1 MSDQSCESYKD
12 AMSRRSALKLGALG
26 LVPWLLSS
34 SALSQV
40 KIDAKRRG
48 HSLVVLFLRGGSDGL
63 NMLVP
68 YAEDEYYRARPSLAI
83 PKPNDARV
91 KAELR
96 SVFVNDHFALHPSL
110 RPLKRWYDQGS
121 MALVHA
127 VGSKDTTRSHFEAM
141 SAMERGAPT
150 GNSGEPSGWLAR
162 YLNKT
167 LSTDDTPLRAVAWA
181 NTMPDSLR
189 GAPSPMVVQ
198 SISDFQLNTDK
209 EFLEALEDQY
219 SSHGSGSGTVVQ
231 NAGAQTLDALA
242 KIEMLDPKNY
252 KASGGAAY
260 PATYL
265 GQGFR
270 EVACLLKSDLG
281 LEIACLE
288 DTGWDSH
295 FAQGGNIGIH
305 ANNLNSVA
313 TTVDAFLTD
322 LGPRAKEITLIVMTE
337 FGRRLEENASLGTD
351 HGRASVMM
359 AFGDVSGGKILG
371 DWPGLKK
378 YDPNA
383 VQDEK
388 HGLDAVGDLKPVN
401 DYRKVL
407 TQFLAPKMPEIA
419 NIWV

>member
-1 MSDQSCESYKD
+1 MNDQSCDSYKD

-40 KIDAKRRG
+40 KIDAKKRG

-68 YAEDEYYRARPSLAI
+68 YADDAYYRARPSLAI
-83 PKPNDARV
+83 ARPNDPKV
-91 KAELR
+91 NSELR
-96 SVFVNDHFALHPSL
+96 TVAINDYFGLHPSL
-110 RPLKRWYDQGS
+110 GPLKKWYDQGT
-121 MALVHA
+121 MAIIPA
-127 VGSKDTTRSHFEAM
+127 VGSQDMTRSHFEAM

-167 LSTDDTPLRAVAWA
+167 QSTDDTPLRAVAWA

-198 SISDFQLNTDK
+198 SIGDFQLRTDE
-209 EFLEALEDQY
+209 EFLAGLKAQY
-219 SSHGSGSGTVVQ
+219 SMQATSVVHH
-231 NAGAQTLDALA
+231 AGVQTLEALA
-242 KIEMLDPKNY
+242 KIEKLDPKNY
-252 KASGGAAY
+252 KASGGAKY
-260 PATYL
+260 PTTYL
-265 GQGFR
+265 GQGFQ

-295 FAQGGNIGIH
+295 FGQGGAVGIH
-305 ANNLNSVA
+305 ANNLASVA
-313 TTVDAFLTD
+313 ATVDAFLTD

-337 FGRRLEENASLGTD
+337 FGRRVEENASLGTD

-359 AFGDVSGGKILG
+359 AFGDVDGGKIHG
-371 DWPGLKK
+371 DWPGI
-378 YDPNA
+378 
-383 VQDEK
+383 EK
-388 HGLDAVGDLKPVN
+388 LQLDSVGDLKPVN
-401 DYRKVL
+401 DYRTVL
-407 TQFLAPKMPEIA
+407 TKFLAPKMPDIA
-419 NIWV
+419 NVWV

>member
-1 MSDQSCESYKD
+1 MSYHSCDSYKD

-34 SALSQV
+34 SSLSQV

-63 NMLVP
+63 NMVVP
-68 YAEDEYYRARPSLAI
+68 YAEDAYYRARPSLAI
-83 PKPNDARV
+83 ARPNDKSV

-96 SVFVNDHFALHPSL
+96 SVAITDHFAFHPSL
-110 RPLKRWYDQGS
+110 APLKKWYDQGS
-121 MALVHA
+121 LALVHA
-127 VGSKDTTRSHFEAM
+127 VGSQDMTRSHFEAM

-167 LSTDDTPLRAVAWA
+167 QSQDDTPLRAVAWA

-198 SISDFQLNTDK
+198 SIGEFQLNADK
-209 EFLEALEDQY
+209 EFLATLKEQY
-219 SSHGSGSGTVVQ
+219 GLSGSGSATLVH
-231 NAGAQTLDALA
+231 NAGSQTLEALA
-242 KIEMLDPKNY
+242 KIEKLDPKKY
-252 KASGGAAY
+252 KASNGAQY
-260 PATYL
+260 PTTYL
-265 GQGFR
+265 GQGFS

-295 FAQGGNIGIH
+295 FGQGGAVGIH

-322 LGPRAKEITLIVMTE
+322 LGPRAKEVTLIVMTE
-337 FGRRLEENASLGTD
+337 FGRRVEENASLGTD

-359 AFGDVSGGKILG
+359 AFGDVDGGKIHG
-371 DWPGLKK
+371 DWPGI
-378 YDPNA
+378 
-383 VQDEK
+383 EK
-388 HGLDAVGDLKPVN
+388 HQLDSVGDLKPVN

-407 TQFLAPKMPEIA
+407 TDFLAPKMPEIA
-419 NIWV
+419 NVWV

>member
-1 MSDQSCESYKD
+1 
-12 AMSRRSALKLGALG
+12 MSRRSALKLGALG

-48 HSLVVLFLRGGSDGL
+48 HTLVVLFLRGGSDGL

-68 YAEDEYYRARPSLAI
+68 YNEDPYYRARPSLAI
-83 PKPNDARV
+83 PKPNDTRV
-91 KAELR
+91 AENLR
-96 SVFVNDHFALHPSL
+96 GVKINDHFALHPSL
-110 RPLKRWYDQGS
+110 RPLKKWYDQGT

-127 VGSKDTTRSHFEAM
+127 VGSQDMTRSHFEAM
-141 SAMERGAPT
+141 SAMERGASN
-150 GNSGEPSGWLAR
+150 GISGEPSGWLAR

-167 LSTDDTPLRAVAWA
+167 QSQDDTPLRAVAWA
-181 NTMPDSLR
+181 NTMPDSFR
-189 GAPSPMVVQ
+189 GAPSPLVVQ

-209 EFLEALEDQY
+209 EFLEMLKGQY
-219 SSHGSGSGTVVQ
+219 SSHGSQTQSLVHG
-231 NAGAQTLDALA
+231 AGAQTLEALA
-242 KIEMLDPKNY
+242 KIEKLDPKNY
-252 KASGGAAY
+252 KASNGAAY
-260 PATYL
+260 PATNI

-270 EVACLLKSDLG
+270 EVASLLKSDLG

-322 LGPRAKEITLIVMTE
+322 LGPKAKEITLIVMTE
-337 FGRRLEENASLGTD
+337 FGRRVEENASLGTD

-359 AFGDVSGGKILG
+359 AFGDVDGGKIHG
-371 DWPGLKK
+371 DWPGL
-378 YDPNA
+378 
-383 VQDEK
+383 EK
-388 HGLDAVGDLKPVN
+388 HQLDSVGDLKPVN

-407 TQFLAPKMPEIA
+407 TQFLAPKMPEIG
-419 NIWV
+419 NVWV

>member
-1 MSDQSCESYKD
+1 MKDHSCDSFRD

-48 HSLVVLFLRGGSDGL
+48 HTLVVLFLRGGSDGL

-68 YAEDEYYRARPSLAI
+68 YNEDAYYRARPSLAI

-91 KAELR
+91 AENLR
-96 SVFVNDHFALHPSL
+96 GVKVNDHFALHPSL
-110 RPLKRWYDQGS
+110 RPLKKWYDQGT
-121 MALVHA
+121 MAMVHA
-127 VGSKDTTRSHFEAM
+127 VGSQDMTRSHFEAM
-141 SAMERGAPT
+141 SAMERGASN
-150 GNSGEPSGWLAR
+150 GISGEPSGWLAR

-167 LSTDDTPLRAVAWA
+167 KSQEDTPLRAVAWA

-198 SISDFQLNTDK
+198 SINDFQLNTDK
-209 EFLEALEDQY
+209 DFLEMLKDQY
-219 SSHGSGSGTVVQ
+219 SGHGSQSPSLVHSAGS
-231 NAGAQTLDALA
+231 QTLEALA
-242 KIEMLDPKNY
+242 KIEKLDPKNY
-252 KASGGAAY
+252 KASGGAIY
-260 PATYL
+260 PATNI

-270 EVACLLKSDLG
+270 EVASLLKSDLG

-322 LGPRAKEITLIVMTE
+322 IGPKAKEITLIVMTE
-337 FGRRLEENASLGTD
+337 FGRRVEENASLGTD

-359 AFGDVSGGKILG
+359 AFGDVDGGKIHG
-371 DWPGLKK
+371 DWPGLE
-378 YDPNA
+378 
-383 VQDEK
+383 Q
-388 HGLDAVGDLKPVN
+388 HQLDSVGDLKPVN
-401 DYRKVL
+401 DYREVL

-419 NIWV
+419 NVWV

>member
-1 MSDQSCESYKD
+1 MSDHSCDSYKD

-34 SALSQV
+34 SSLSQV

-63 NMLVP
+63 NMVVP
-68 YAEDEYYRARPSLAI
+68 YAEDAYYRARPSLAI
-83 PKPNDARV
+83 ARPNDKSV

-96 SVFVNDHFALHPSL
+96 SVAITDHFAFHPSL
-110 RPLKRWYDQGS
+110 APLKKWYDQGS
-121 MALVHA
+121 LALVHA
-127 VGSKDTTRSHFEAM
+127 VGSQDMTRSHFEAM

-167 LSTDDTPLRAVAWA
+167 QSQDDTPLRAVAWA

-198 SISDFQLNTDK
+198 SIGEFQLNADK
-209 EFLEALEDQY
+209 EFLATLKEQY
-219 SSHGSGSGTVVQ
+219 GLSGSGSATLVH
-231 NAGAQTLDALA
+231 NAGSQTLEALA
-242 KIEMLDPKNY
+242 KIEKLDPKKY
-252 KASGGAAY
+252 KASNGAQY
-260 PATYL
+260 PTTYL
-265 GQGFR
+265 GQGFS

-295 FAQGGNIGIH
+295 FGQGGAVGIH

-322 LGPRAKEITLIVMTE
+322 LGPRAKEVTLIVMTE
-337 FGRRLEENASLGTD
+337 FGRRVEENASLGTD

-359 AFGDVSGGKILG
+359 AFGDVDGGKIHG
-371 DWPGLKK
+371 DWPGI
-378 YDPNA
+378 
-383 VQDEK
+383 EK
-388 HGLDAVGDLKPVN
+388 HQLDSVGDLKPVN

-407 TQFLAPKMPEIA
+407 TDFLAPKMPEIA
-419 NIWV
+419 NVWV

>member
-1 MSDQSCESYKD
+1 
-12 AMSRRSALKLGALG
+12 MSRRSALKLGALG

-48 HSLVVLFLRGGSDGL
+48 HTLVVLFLRGGSDGL

-68 YAEDEYYRARPSLAI
+68 YNEDAYYRARPSLAI

-91 KAELR
+91 AENLR
-96 SVFVNDHFALHPSL
+96 GVKVNDHFALHPSL
-110 RPLKRWYDQGS
+110 RPLKKWYDQGT

-127 VGSKDTTRSHFEAM
+127 VGSQDTTLSHFEAM
-141 SAMERGAPT
+141 SAMERGASN
-150 GNSGEPSGWLAR
+150 GISGEPSGWLAR
-162 YLNKT
+162 YLNRT
-167 LSTDDTPLRAVAWA
+167 QSQDDTPLRAVAWA
-181 NTMPDSLR
+181 NTMPDSFR
-189 GAPSPMVVQ
+189 GASSPMVVQ
-198 SISDFQLNTDK
+198 SISDFHLDTDP
-209 EFLEALEDQY
+209 EFLEALRAQY
-219 SSHGSGSGTVVQ
+219 GSKATSTVHH
-231 NAGAQTLDALA
+231 AGAQTLEALA
-242 KIEMLDPKNY
+242 KIEKLDPKSY
-252 KASGGAAY
+252 KASSGAVY
-260 PATYL
+260 PATNI

-270 EVACLLKSDLG
+270 EVASLLKSDLG

-322 LGPRAKEITLIVMTE
+322 LGPKAKEITLIVMTE
-337 FGRRLEENASLGTD
+337 FGRRVEENASLGTD

-359 AFGDVSGGKILG
+359 AFGDVDGGKILG
-371 DWPGLKK
+371 EWPGLGKE
-378 YDPNA
+378 
-383 VQDEK
+383 Q
-388 HGLDAVGDLKPVN
+388 LDSNGNLKPVN

-419 NIWV
+419 NVWV

>member
-1 MSDQSCESYKD
+1 MSDHSCDSYKD

-34 SALSQV
+34 SSLSQV

-63 NMLVP
+63 NMVVP
-68 YAEDEYYRARPSLAI
+68 YAEDAYYRARPSLAI
-83 PKPNDARV
+83 ARPNDKSV
-91 KAELR
+91 KAELL
-96 SVFVNDHFALHPSL
+96 SVAITDHFAFHPSL
-110 RPLKRWYDQGS
+110 APLKKWYDQGS
-121 MALVHA
+121 LALVHA
-127 VGSKDTTRSHFEAM
+127 VGSQDMTRSHFEAM

-167 LSTDDTPLRAVAWA
+167 QSQDDTPLRAVAWA

-198 SISDFQLNTDK
+198 SIGEFQLNADK
-209 EFLEALEDQY
+209 EFLATLKEQY
-219 SSHGSGSGTVVQ
+219 GLSGSGSATLVH
-231 NAGAQTLDALA
+231 NAGSQTLEALA
-242 KIEMLDPKNY
+242 KIEKLDPKKY
-252 KASGGAAY
+252 KASNGAQY
-260 PATYL
+260 PTTYL
-265 GQGFR
+265 GQGFS

-295 FAQGGNIGIH
+295 FGQGGAVGIH

-322 LGPRAKEITLIVMTE
+322 LGPRAKEVTLIVMTE
-337 FGRRLEENASLGTD
+337 FGRRVEENASLGTD

-359 AFGDVSGGKILG
+359 AFGDVDGGKIHG
-371 DWPGLKK
+371 DWPGI
-378 YDPNA
+378 
-383 VQDEK
+383 EK
-388 HGLDAVGDLKPVN
+388 HQLDSVGDLKPVN

-407 TQFLAPKMPEIA
+407 TDFLAPKMPEIA
-419 NIWV
+419 NVWV

>member
-1 MSDQSCESYKD
+1 MSHQSCDSYKD

-26 LVPWLLSS
+26 LVPWLLSA

-40 KIDAKRRG
+40 KLDAKRR
-48 HSLVVLFLRGGSDGL
+48 SLVVLFLRGGSDGL

-68 YAEDEYYRARPSLAI
+68 YAEDAYYRARPSLAI
-83 PKPNDARV
+83 ARPNDKTV

-96 SVFVNDHFALHPSL
+96 SVAISEHFALHPSL
-110 RPLKRWYDQGS
+110 APLKKWYDQGT

-127 VGSKDTTRSHFEAM
+127 VGSQDMTRSHFEAM

-167 LSTDDTPLRAVAWA
+167 QTQDDTPLRAVAWA

-198 SISDFQLNTDK
+198 SIGDFQLSADK
-209 EFLEALEDQY
+209 EFLEALKDQY
-219 SSHGSGSGTVVQ
+219 EMHGSDSATAVHT
-231 NAGAQTLDALA
+231 AGAQTLEALA
-242 KIEMLDPKNY
+242 KIEKLDPKNY
-252 KASGGAAY
+252 KASNGAKY
-260 PATYL
+260 PTTYL
-265 GQGFR
+265 GKGFS

-295 FAQGGNIGIH
+295 FGQGGAVGIH

-337 FGRRLEENASLGTD
+337 FGRRVEENASLGTD

-359 AFGDVSGGKILG
+359 ALGDVDGGKILG
-371 DWPGLKK
+371 DWPGLDK

-383 VQDEK
+383 VQDPK
-388 HGLDAVGDLKPVN
+388 HGLDSVGDLKPVN
-401 DYRKVL
+401 DYRTVL
-407 TQFLAPKMPEIA
+407 TKFLAPKMPEIA

>member
-1 MSDQSCESYKD
+1 
-12 AMSRRSALKLGALG
+12 MSRRSALKLGALG
-26 LVPWLLSS
+26 LVPWLLSP
-34 SALSQV
+34 SALSQI
-40 KIDAKRRG
+40 KLDSKRRG

-68 YAEDEYYRARPSLAI
+68 YHEDAYYRARPSLAI
-83 PKPNDARV
+83 PRPNDKTV
-91 KAELR
+91 QEGLR
-96 SVFVNDHFALHPSL
+96 SVLINDHFALHPSL
-110 RPLKRWYDQGS
+110 RPLKKWYDQGT

-127 VGSKDTTRSHFEAM
+127 VGSQDETRSHFEAM
-141 SAMERGAPT
+141 SAMERGASN
-150 GNSGEPSGWLAR
+150 GISGEPSGWLAR

-167 LSTDDTPLRAVAWA
+167 KDQSDTPLRAVAWA

-189 GAPSPMVVQ
+189 GAPSPIVVQ
-198 SISDFQLNTDK
+198 SISDFQLNTDAK
-209 EFLEALEDQY
+209 FLEMLKDQY
-219 SSHGSGSGTVVQ
+219 SSHGSQPESLVHSAGS
-231 NAGAQTLDALA
+231 QTLEALA
-242 KIEMLDPKNY
+242 KIEKLDPKNY
-252 KASGGAAY
+252 KASSGAIY
-260 PATYL
+260 PTTAI
-265 GQGFR
+265 GQGFL

-295 FAQGGNIGIH
+295 FAQGGTVGIH

-337 FGRRLEENASLGTD
+337 FGRQVEENASLGTD

-359 AFGDVSGGKILG
+359 AFGDVDGGKILG
-371 DWPGLKK
+371 DWPGL
-378 YDPNA
+378 
-383 VQDEK
+383 EK
-388 HGLDAVGDLKPVN
+388 PKPGDVWDLKPVN

-407 TQFLAPKMPEIA
+407 TDFLAPKMPEIA

>member
-1 MSDQSCESYKD
+1 
-12 AMSRRSALKLGALG
+12 MSRRSALKLGALG

-48 HSLVVLFLRGGSDGL
+48 HTLVVLFLRGGSDGL

-68 YAEDEYYRARPSLAI
+68 YNEDTYYRARPSLAI

-91 KAELR
+91 AENLR
-96 SVFVNDHFALHPSL
+96 GIKINDHFALHPSL
-110 RPLKRWYDQGS
+110 GPLKKWYDQGT
-121 MALVHA
+121 MAMVHA
-127 VGSKDTTRSHFEAM
+127 VGSEDTTRSHFEAM
-141 SAMERGAPT
+141 SAMERGASN
-150 GNSGEPSGWLAR
+150 GISGEPSGWLAR

-167 LSTDDTPLRAVAWA
+167 QSQDDTPLRAVAWA

-189 GAPSPMVVQ
+189 GAPSPLVVQ
-198 SISDFQLNTDK
+198 SISDFQLNTDNK
-209 EFLEALEDQY
+209 FLEMLKNQY
-219 SSHGSGSGTVVQ
+219 NSNGKQAQSLVHG
-231 NAGAQTLDALA
+231 AGAQTLEALA
-242 KIEMLDPKNY
+242 KIEKLDPKNY
-252 KASGGAAY
+252 KASGGAVY
-260 PATYL
+260 PTTAI

-270 EVACLLKSDLG
+270 EVASLLKSDLG

-322 LGPRAKEITLIVMTE
+322 IGPKAKEITLIVMTE
-337 FGRRLEENASLGTD
+337 FGRRVEENASLGTD

-359 AFGDVSGGKILG
+359 AFGDVDGGKIHG
-371 DWPGLKK
+371 DWPGL
-378 YDPNA
+378 
-383 VQDEK
+383 EK
-388 HGLDAVGDLKPVN
+388 HQLDSVGDLKPVN

-407 TQFLAPKMPEIA
+407 TQFLAPKMPEVA
-419 NIWV
+419 NVWV

>member
-1 MSDQSCESYKD
+1 
-12 AMSRRSALKLGALG
+12 MSRRSALKLGALG

-40 KIDAKRRG
+40 KIDNKKPG
-48 HSLVVLFLRGGSDGL
+48 HTLVVLFLRGGSDGL

-68 YAEDEYYRARPSLAI
+68 YAEDAYYRARPSLAI
-83 PKPNDARV
+83 PKPNDLKVQEAY
-91 KAELR
+91 R
-96 SVFVNDHFALHPSL
+96 SVKINDHFALHPSL
-110 RPLKRWYDQGS
+110 RPLKKWYDQGT

-127 VGSKDTTRSHFEAM
+127 VGSQDMTRSHFEAM

-167 LSTDDTPLRAVAWA
+167 QSREDTPLRAVAWA

-189 GAPSPMVVQ
+189 GAPTPMVVQ
-198 SISDFQLNTDK
+198 SISDFQLTADPK
-209 EFLEALEDQY
+209 FLAALKSQYEAVNGKVESLV
-219 SSHGSGSGTVVQ
+219 H
-231 NAGAQTLDALA
+231 NAGAHTLEALA
-242 KIEMLDPKNY
+242 KIEKVNPKNY
-252 KASGGAAY
+252 KPSNGSIY
-260 PATYL
+260 PTTNL
-265 GQGFR
+265 GNGFR
-270 EVACLLKSDLG
+270 EVASLLKSDLG

-295 FAQGGNIGIH
+295 FAQGGTIGIH

-337 FGRRLEENASLGTD
+337 FGRRVEENASLGTD

-359 AFGDVSGGKILG
+359 AFGDVDGGKILG
-371 DWPGLKK
+371 DWPGI
-378 YDPNA
+378 
-383 VQDEK
+383 EK
-388 HGLDAVGDLKPVN
+388 DQLDSVGDLKPVN

-407 TQFLAPKMPEIA
+407 TDFLAPKMPEIR
-419 NIWV
+419 NVWV

>member
-1 MSDQSCESYKD
+1 
-12 AMSRRSALKLGALG
+12 MSRRSALKLGALG
-26 LVPWLLSS
+26 LVPWLLSP
-34 SALSQV
+34 SALSQI
-40 KIDAKRRG
+40 KLDSKRRG

-68 YAEDEYYRARPSLAI
+68 YHEDAYYRARPSLAI
-83 PKPNDARV
+83 PRPNDTTV
-91 KAELR
+91 KEEFR
-96 SVFVNDHFALHPSL
+96 SVLINDHFALHPSL
-110 RPLKRWYDQGS
+110 RPLKKWYDQGT

-127 VGSKDTTRSHFEAM
+127 VGSQDETRSHFEAM
-141 SAMERGAPT
+141 SAMERGASN
-150 GNSGEPSGWLAR
+150 GISGEPSGWLAR

-167 LSTDDTPLRAVAWA
+167 KDQSDTPLRAVAWA

-189 GAPSPMVVQ
+189 GAPSPIVVQ
-198 SISDFQLNTDK
+198 SISDFQLNTDA
-209 EFLEALEDQY
+209 EFLEMLKDQY
-219 SSHGSGSGTVVQ
+219 SSHGSQPESLVH
-231 NAGAQTLDALA
+231 NAGAQTLEALA
-242 KIEMLDPKNY
+242 KIEKLDPKNY
-252 KASGGAAY
+252 KASSGAIY
-260 PATYL
+260 PATAI

-270 EVACLLKSDLG
+270 EVACLLKSELG

-295 FAQGGNIGIH
+295 FAQGGTVGIH

-337 FGRRLEENASLGTD
+337 FGRQVEENASLGTD

-359 AFGDVSGGKILG
+359 AFGDVDGGKILG
-371 DWPGLKK
+371 DWPGL
-378 YDPNA
+378 
-383 VQDEK
+383 EK
-388 HGLDAVGDLKPVN
+388 PKPGGVWDLKPVN

-407 TQFLAPKMPEIA
+407 TGFLAPKMPEIA